1 MKITKVECIP
11 LLYKMSSP
19 LYSGI
24 GKFNERP
31 LLLVRLYTD
40 EGIIGIGEAATYGGP
55 MISTATVIEQEI
67 APMVIGEDPLNVERI
82 WHKCYY
88 AAFQHARSG
97 IYIAALSGVDMAIW
111 DAVGKYL
118 GQPLYKLLGGFRD
131 NIPVYASGGF
141 YEMGKTTDKL
151 VEEVQGVLAQG
162 FEGVKIKVGR
172 TDAPFSLGALKP
184 FYRECMVTMEE
195 DIERVRAVKKA
206 IGPEKKLMVDA
217 NAAWSYNDALIAGK
231 AYDEIG
237 VYFFEEPI
245 RTDDFEG
252 SARLADELVTRIA
265 GYETEYLAANYS
277 RIIALHAVDIV
288 QPDLSWSGGITE
300 ARKIAAL
307 ADAQYI
313 ECAAHMYSSAILLA
327 ASLHF
332 TCAIPNGATLEYDTT
347 DNVFRTEL
355 LTEPLLPDING
366 ILRPGNKPGLG
377 IELNESILDKYRIR

>member
-11 LLYKMSSP
+11 MLYKMKNP
-19 LYSGI
+19 LYSGV
-24 GKFNERP
+24 GKFDERP
-31 LLLVRLYTD
+31 LLLIKVHTN

-55 MISTATVIEQEI
+55 MISVATVIEHEI

-111 DAVGKYL
+111 DAAGKYL

-131 NIPVYASGGF
+131 SIPTYASCGF
-141 YEMGKTTDKL
+141 YEAGKTIDIL
-151 VEEVQGVLAQG
+151 INEVKTILTQG
-162 FEGVKIKVGR
+162 FHGVKIKVGR
-172 TDAPFSLGALKP
+172 TDTPFSLGILKP
-184 FYRECMVTMEE
+184 VYRECMVSMEE

-206 IGPEKKLMVDA
+206 IGPDKKLMVDA

-237 VYFFEEPI
+237 VYFFEEPV

-252 SARLADELVTRIA
+252 SSRLASDLVTRIA
-265 GYETEYLAANYS
+265 GYETEYLTTNYS
-277 RIIALHAVDIV
+277 RLIAMHAVDIV
-288 QPDLSWSGGITE
+288 QPDLSWTGGFTE
-300 ARKIAAL
+300 VRKIAAL
-307 ADAQYI
+307 ADAQFI
-313 ECAAHMYSSAILLA
+313 ECATHMYSSAILLA

-332 TCAIPNGATLEYDTT
+332 TCAIPNGGILEYDTT

-355 LTEPLLPDING
+355 LTEPLLPDSSG
-366 ILRPGNKPGLG
+366 IMHPDDKPGLG
-377 IELNESILDKYRIR
+377 IELNESIVNKYRIR